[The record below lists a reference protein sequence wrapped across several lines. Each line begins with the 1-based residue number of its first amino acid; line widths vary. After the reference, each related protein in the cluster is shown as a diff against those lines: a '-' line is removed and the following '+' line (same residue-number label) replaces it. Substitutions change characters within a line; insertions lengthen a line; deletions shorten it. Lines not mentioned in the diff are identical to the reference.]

1 MPLKGIKQ
9 YIDWYREGDTTL
21 PERLEMFKR
30 QKQNLEQQMAMLN
43 KHMEKINYKIAY
55 YTEAA
60 TKGSVDQAQKN
71 KNLAAER
78 ERIFRRNK

>member
-43 KHMEKINYKIAY
+43 KHMEKINYKINL
-55 YTEAA
+55 YTEAV
-60 TKGSVDQAQKN
+60 KLGSLEQAMKN
-71 KNLAAER
+71 KKIREEKKKVYDAA
-78 ERIFRRNK
+78 

>member
-43 KHMEKINYKIAY
+43 KHMEKINYKINL
-55 YTEAA
+55 YTEAV
-60 TKGSVDQAQKN
+60 KLGSLEQAMNN
-71 KNLAAER
+71 KKIREEKKKVYDAA
-78 ERIFRRNK
+78 

>member
-43 KHMEKINYKIAY
+43 KHMEKSIIR
-55 YTEAA
+55 
-60 TKGSVDQAQKN
+60 S
-71 KNLAAER
+71 
-78 ERIFRRNK
+78 IFIRKR